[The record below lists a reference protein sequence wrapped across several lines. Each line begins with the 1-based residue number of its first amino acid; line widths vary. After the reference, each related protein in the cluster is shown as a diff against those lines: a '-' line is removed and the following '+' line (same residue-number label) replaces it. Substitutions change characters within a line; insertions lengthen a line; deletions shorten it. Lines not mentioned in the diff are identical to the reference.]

1 MNSVKTMKDNT
12 KKTKSDL
19 LKDLKF
25 LMECVEDRR
34 FAMVYM
40 VYDLECTRRERDYWK
55 KKAENK

>member
-25 LMECVEDRR
+25 QQEYIEEQR
-34 FAMVYM
+34 FAIKYM
-40 VYDLECTRRERDYWK
+40 GYDLECTRRERDYWK